1 MDIVASVIGAT
12 LAQRW
17 HVDVHISTDYQL
29 GSDVSLLSGT
39 KVWYI
44 LLTEHNFVFMKNRYF
59 SYITNFTTF
68 TEIIFQSDLGWNL
81 D

>member
-39 KVWYI
+39 KV
-44 LLTEHNFVFMKNRYF
+44 
-59 SYITNFTTF
+59 
-68 TEIIFQSDLGWNL
+68 
-81 D
+81 